1 MHLVEAESTGPV
13 EGEDPIVTPPR
24 PPHRRVSVSLLFTLT
39 VLIGTVVTIYVT
51 FPPRH
56 HVLLNEAIALHRHPP
71 AWDLEKPSAD
81 QLRVWELGVLGKAA
95 PLPAG
100 DVFASR
106 VEVLDKPTAMINFTY
121 QGELLTYAV
130 QRAGSVGPDA
140 TEKTD
145 DDLRAVSWQTGPF
158 RYVLVGKDST
168 AKTWRNAISDTSSK

>member
-39 VLIGTVVTIYVT
+39 VLIGTVVLIYVY

-56 HVLLNEAIALHRHPP
+56 HVLLNEAIAAHRAPP
-71 AWDLEKPSAD
+71 AWDLPTPTPD
-81 QLRVWELGVLGKAA
+81 QLKAWTLGVVGGYP
-95 PLPAG
+95 PLPAQAAG
-100 DVFASR
+100 GAR
-106 VEVLDKPTAMINFTY
+106 VEVLDKPTAIIRFTY
-121 QGELLTYAV
+121 QGEPITYAI

-145 DDLRAVSWQTGPF
+145 DELRAIGWQTGPF
-158 RYVLVGKDST
+158 RYVLVGKDAT
-168 AKTWRNAISDTSSK
+168 AATWRNALK